1 MAKWQFYVSRPSG
14 NFWNPYE
21 TVEAGVFEGT
31 QEEAQNEL
39 SERIHR
45 TWSPYVTHSFEA
57 AEHQMQPTDGTGS
70 AKSALSQP
78 ENNPVS
84 EVDTPPTISG

>member
-21 TVEAGVFEGT
+21 TVEAGIFEGS
-31 QEEAQNEL
+31 QDEAQKEL
-39 SERIHR
+39 SERIRR

-57 AEHQMQPTDGTGS
+57 AEQVRAVDPPS
-70 AKSALSQP
+70 AMPKADRPPMS
-78 ENNPVS
+78 NPPQ
-84 EVDTPPTISG
+84 ETELPKTAGN